1 MIALCDYNI
10 GSIIFLEGCVMENQQ
25 QETVVEST
33 PVVETVA
40 EAPVVAERVPQ
51 KSGAVI
57 AFSIIAMAI
66 SLVFV
71 FLPYD
76 TFMGVLSWACAPL
89 RIVSLILI
97 MVGMGKTKPGA
108 TFVGG
113 ILMMVAALA
122 EVGLWYM
129 SFIYVPMWL
138 VGVAI
143 AFQALA
149 LALVAKDPTNAK
161 KRKVAKIA
169 FIIAIIAMA
178 LRAIMVMIIMGI
190 GGIISSLLV
199 LPLHLFIILAL
210 KKATNLR

>member
-1 MIALCDYNI
+1 
-10 GSIIFLEGCVMENQQ
+10 
-25 QETVVEST
+25 
-33 PVVETVA
+33 
-40 EAPVVAERVPQ
+40 
-51 KSGAVI
+51 
-57 AFSIIAMAI
+57 
-66 SLVFV
+66 
-71 FLPYD
+71 
-76 TFMGVLSWACAPL
+76 
-89 RIVSLILI
+89 
-97 MVGMGKTKPGA
+97 
-108 TFVGG
+108 
-113 ILMMVAALA
+113 
-122 EVGLWYM
+122 
-129 SFIYVPMWL
+129 MWL